1 MLQEEYKKENEKI
14 KKMSHFSCKMGL
26 DIREAGLVN

>member
-1 MLQEEYKKENEKI
+1 MLQEEYEKENEKI

-26 DIREAGLVN
+26 DIKQAGQVN

>member
-1 MLQEEYKKENEKI
+1 MLQEEYEKEKDKI

-26 DIREAGLVN
+26 DIGQAGLVN